1 VPGHEI
7 LLGGQTLRRWTEQ
20 EVSRVTRAL
29 AWASI
34 CCLLG
39 VVLVVGALIVAWV
52 TTSAATHMVEVRTK
66 FHVVCGDL
74 ILADRQQVSIRT
86 KANGTVY
93 VPQMAIENMK
103 PVRVCDTTP

>member
-1 VPGHEI
+1 MGVH
-7 LLGGQTLRRWTEQ
+7 LLSTWGGSGGWRTHR
-20 EVSRVTRAL
+20 
-29 AWASI
+29 
-34 CCLLG
+34 C
-39 VVLVVGALIVAWV
+39 WV